1 MSTADQRSTD
11 QRGADARGVDHR
23 GADQRTSQHPS
34 QHASQHPTPRQ
45 ARHRAEVE
53 ILRELA
59 HLPAWAAEVPDRGYY
74 DAELRSPE
82 WLRARRQGLVADLPE
97 APAERSAD
105 LAAQHAA
112 PNAERGRAYP
122 TSYRENFVV
131 SV

>member
-1 MSTADQRSTD
+1 MSTPDQRS
-11 QRGADARGVDHR
+11 
-23 GADQRTSQHPS
+23 ADQRTSPHTS
-34 QHASQHPTPRQ
+34 PRE

-97 APAERSAD
+97 APVEHVAQAAEHHAGHYAERY
-105 LAAQHAA
+105 
-112 PNAERGRAYP
+112 AERGRAYP
-122 TSYRENFVV
+122 TSYRENFVL
-131 SV
+131 SI